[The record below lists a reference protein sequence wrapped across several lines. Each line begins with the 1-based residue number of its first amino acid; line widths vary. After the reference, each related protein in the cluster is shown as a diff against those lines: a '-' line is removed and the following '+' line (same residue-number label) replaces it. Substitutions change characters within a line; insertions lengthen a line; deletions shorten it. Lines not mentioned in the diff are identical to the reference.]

1 MPLAIGTEVIVL
13 SLGRKKGVIEQVG
26 RGGHYRVRMGT
37 AVVSCRE
44 GDLKEISPAAAPK
57 RNRRSRDVVAP
68 AQASARPPSTERID
82 LHGLTVEEALAKV
95 VDAIDLALRR
105 DTDRLEVVHGKG
117 SGRIR
122 QALHRH
128 LASMTVVAAFRLDP
142 KNAGV
147 TWVYF

>member
-13 SLGRKKGVIEQVG
+13 SIGRKKGVIEQAG
-26 RGGHYRVRMGT
+26 RSGHYRVRVGNT
-37 AVVSCRE
+37 VVSCRE
-44 GDLKEISPAAAPK
+44 GDLKEVSPAAPK
-57 RNRRSRDVVAP
+57 RRRRSRDAVAP
-68 AQASARPPSTERID
+68 PQGSTRPPSTERID

-95 VDAIDLALRR
+95 VAAIDLALRR

-122 QALHRH
+122 QALHRR
-128 LASMTVVAAFRLDP
+128 LASLTVVAAFQLDP

-147 TWVYF
+147 TLVYF